1 MMWVLPVA
9 SALSVTCFISH
20 GDRNCPFLML
30 TALPALATFWMKSVC
45 RHRNAGVCSTST
57 TAVTSSSGVYS
68 CTSVSTGTPSWR
80 LTSLSTL
87 SPSSRPG
94 PRNAVPEVRLALSK
108 LDLKMKG
115 MPSEPV
121 ISFSC
126 PATSSCNCIDSI
138 THGPAIRKNGRSR
151 PMSNPQ
157 SFMGSSRSGRD
168 NAGEPRLRG
177 DSRARLAQGRD
188 RRQGFRLVV
197 ARGAEEADE
206 QRMAI
211 ARRRQEFRVRLAGQ
225 EPRVLVARQLD
236 HLHQQVVHRLGG
248 NHQAG
253 VLELRAVA
261 VVELVA
267 VAVALGDD
275 VLAVKLA
282 RQRAWLEPLGLHAQA
297 HRAAQV
303 AVGIA
308 PLDLAGG
315 GAPLGAHA

>member
-1 MMWVLPVA
+1 MICVLPVA
-9 SALSVTCFISH
+9 SALAVTCFISP

-157 SFMGSSRSGRD
+157 SFMGRSRSGR
-168 NAGEPRLRG
+168 GTGQRLREG
-177 DSRARLAQGRD
+177 DDSRVRLAQRPDRGR
-188 RRQGFRLVV
+188 GFRLVV
-197 ARGAEEADE
+197 ARGADEADE

-211 ARRRQEFRVRLAGQ
+211 ARRGQEFRVRLAGQ
-225 EPRVLVARQLD
+225 EPRVPVARQLD
-236 HLHQQVVHRLGG
+236 HLHQQVVHRLGRY
-248 NHQAG
+248 HQAG
-253 VLELRAVA
+253 ILELGAGT
-261 VVELVA
+261 VVELVT
-267 VAVALGDD
+267 V
-275 VLAVKLA
+275 
-282 RQRAWLEPLGLHAQA
+282 
-297 HRAAQV
+297 
-303 AVGIA
+303 
-308 PLDLAGG
+308 
-315 GAPLGAHA
+315 